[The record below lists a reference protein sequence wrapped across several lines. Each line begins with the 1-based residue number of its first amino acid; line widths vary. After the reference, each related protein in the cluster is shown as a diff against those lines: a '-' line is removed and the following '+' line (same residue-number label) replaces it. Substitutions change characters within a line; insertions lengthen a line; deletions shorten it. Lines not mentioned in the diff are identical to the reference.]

1 MFWYSRRLETGLVVM
16 HARPEHAEQL
26 EALQV
31 TCFPTLADEERFK
44 ARHYRKHL
52 EIFDEGQFVVLDGE
66 RVVGATATI
75 RLHFDFDHIT
85 HTFGEVIQGG
95 WLTSHEPDG
104 AWLYGAD
111 IGVDP
116 AYRGQGLATALYA
129 ARQELV
135 WRRDLAG
142 QVTAGMLRG
151 YGAVKHEMSAEDY
164 YAGVVA
170 GRLKDPTVSMQLGLG
185 FEPRALLKDY
195 LQDPVSDNTSALIVL
210 DAAKDV
216 PGASRELARR
226 YVRLT
231 TPVPGPRATAMLE
244 RRKAALPS
252 GLGKATD
259 VVVERAAGALIVD
272 VDGNTFIDMASGIG
286 VAGVGHAPPEVVAAV
301 ETQTAKFL
309 HTCSLV
315 TTYEPM
321 VRLAEVLNEL
331 TPGSFPKKTVFAN
344 SGAEAVENAVKLARK
359 ATGRPAVICFEGG
372 YHGRT
377 LLTLTL
383 TSKYGL
389 FKSGFG
395 PFAPDIVRLPL
406 PHVYRT
412 PAGMTE
418 EQYLSFAIRQLEQAF
433 VAQVE
438 PSAVAAVIIEPVQ
451 GEAGFIPVPPRFLQ
465 RLRELC
471 TEHGIVFI
479 ADEVQCGMGRTG
491 RVFASEH
498 YGLVPDL
505 VVTAKSL
512 GGGTPIGAVTGRADI
527 MDAAHP
533 GRRRRHLRRQSGVVR
548 GGAGRRGDD
557 SPTRLPGPR
566 LPARRRDAR
575 SDDRVAARLSHRR
588 RRARPRSDDAG
599 GVRQGPAEQDAGHA
613 GRHAG
618 HRQGHGGARRGADA
632 GRSLQ
637 QRRQAAAAAHDAG
650 RHAARGPRGPRRLG
664 GRRRRTA
671 GRDPGLASAL
681 PHGGP
686 GPDQRG
692 RRRRPASAAGHDRR
706 HPRRSDRRRR

>member
-16 HARPEHAEQL
+16 HARPEHAEPL
-26 EALQV
+26 EALQLV
-31 TCFPTLADEERFK
+31 CFPTLADEERFK

-52 EIFDEGQFVVLDGE
+52 ELFDEGQFVALDGE

-75 RLHFDFDHIT
+75 RMRFDFEHIG
-85 HTFGEVIQGG
+85 HTFADIIQGG

-104 AWLYGAD
+104 DWLYGAD

-116 AYRGQGLATALYA
+116 DYRRKGLATALYA

-135 WRRDLAG
+135 WRRGLKG
-142 QVTAGMLRG
+142 QVTGGMLRG
-151 YGAVKHEMSAEDY
+151 YGAVKHVMSAEDY

-170 GRLKDPTVSMQLGLG
+170 GRINDATLSMQLALG

-195 LQDPVSDNTSALIVL
+195 LQDPVSDNYSALIVL
-210 DAAKDV
+210 DASKDV
-216 PGASRELARR
+216 AGASRDLARR
-226 YVRLT
+226 YVRLN
-231 TPVPGPRATAMLE
+231 TPVPGPRARALLD
-244 RRKAALPS
+244 RRAAALPS

-259 VVVERAAGALIVD
+259 VVVERAHGALIVD

-286 VAGVGHAPPEVVAAV
+286 VTGVGHAPAEVVDAAAA
-301 ETQTAKFL
+301 QTARFI

-331 TPGSFPKKTVFAN
+331 TPGTFPKKTIFAN
-344 SGAEAVENAVKLARK
+344 SGAEAVENAVKFARK

-389 FKSGFG
+389 FKQGFG
-395 PFAPDIVRLPL
+395 PFAPDIVRLPI

-418 EQYLSFAIRQLEQAF
+418 EQYVDFGIRQLEQAL
-433 VAQVE
+433 VAQVD

-465 RLRELC
+465 RIRELC
-471 TEHGIVFI
+471 TQHGIVMI

-498 YGLVPDL
+498 YDLVPDL
-505 VVTAKSL
+505 LVTAKSL
-512 GGGTPIGAVTGRADI
+512 GGGMPIGAVTGRADI
-527 MDAAHP
+527 MDSAHP
-533 GRRRRHLRRQSGVVR
+533 GGVGGTYGGNPVACAAALAAVDLIRQPAFLAHARHLGDVMREVMTGWQRDHPIVGDVRGLGPMMLVEFVKDQQSKAPAAPEDTLAIVKGTVARGVVLMR
-548 GGAGRRGDD
+548 AGLYSNGV
-557 SPTRLPGPR
+557 RL
-566 LPARRRDAR
+566 LPPLTMPEDMLREALDALGQ
-575 SDDRVAARLSHRR
+575 SVAAVAERLT
-588 RRARPRSDDAG
+588 
-599 GVRQGPAEQDAGHA
+599 
-613 GRHAG
+613 
-618 HRQGHGGARRGADA
+618 
-632 GRSLQ
+632 
-637 QRRQAAAAAHDAG
+637 
-650 RHAARGPRGPRRLG
+650 AAR
-664 GRRRRTA
+664 A
-671 GRDPGLASAL
+671 
-681 PHGGP
+681 
-686 GPDQRG
+686 
-692 RRRRPASAAGHDRR
+692 
-706 HPRRSDRRRR
+706 

>member
-26 EALQV
+26 EALQFV
-31 TCFPTLADEERFK
+31 CFPTLADEERFK

-52 EIFDEGQFVVLDGE
+52 ELFDEGQFVVLDGD

-75 RLHFDFDHIT
+75 RLHFDFAHIT
-85 HTFGEVIQGG
+85 HTFGDIIQGG
-95 WLTSHEPDG
+95 WLTSHAPDG
-104 AWLYGAD
+104 DWLYGAD

-116 AYRGQGLATALYA
+116 DHRGQGLATALYA

-135 WRRDLAG
+135 WRRGLKG
-142 QVTAGMLRG
+142 QVTGGMLRG

-164 YAGVVA
+164 YAGVIA
-170 GRLKDPTVSMQLGLG
+170 GRIKDATLSMQLALG

-195 LQDPVSDNTSALIVL
+195 LQDPVSDNYCALIVL

-216 PGASRELARR
+216 SGASRDLAHR
-226 YVRLT
+226 YARLT
-231 TPVPGPRATAMLE
+231 TPVPGPRAKALLD
-244 RRKAALPS
+244 RRAAALPS
-252 GLGKATD
+252 GLGRATD
-259 VVVERAAGALIVD
+259 VVVDRAHGALIVD

-286 VAGVGHAPPEVVAAV
+286 VTGVGNAPAEVVDAV
-301 ETQTAKFL
+301 TTQTAKFL

-331 TPGSFPKKTVFAN
+331 TPGTFPKKTIFAN

-395 PFAPDIVRLPL
+395 PFAPDIVRLPI
-406 PHVYRT
+406 PHLYRT

-418 EQYLSFAIRQLEQAF
+418 EQYIDFGIRQLEQAM
-433 VAQVE
+433 VAQVD

-471 TEHGIVFI
+471 TQHGIVMI

-491 RVFASEH
+491 KVFASEH

-505 VVTAKSL
+505 LVTAKSL
-512 GGGTPIGAVTGRADI
+512 GGGMPIGAVTGRADL
-527 MDAAHP
+527 MDSAHP
-533 GRRRRHLRRQSGVVR
+533 GGVGGTYGGNPVTCAAALAAVDLIRQPAFLTHATRLGEVMREVMTGWQRAFPIVGDVRGLGPMMLVEFVKDQTSKAPLAPEDTLAIVKGTVARGVVLMR
-548 GGAGRRGDD
+548 AGLYSNGVRLLPPLTMPEDMLREALGALGQ
-557 SPTRLPGPR
+557 SVASVSERLAGSAP
-566 LPARRRDAR
+566 
-575 SDDRVAARLSHRR
+575 AAR
-588 RRARPRSDDAG
+588 A
-599 GVRQGPAEQDAGHA
+599 
-613 GRHAG
+613 
-618 HRQGHGGARRGADA
+618 
-632 GRSLQ
+632 
-637 QRRQAAAAAHDAG
+637 
-650 RHAARGPRGPRRLG
+650 
-664 GRRRRTA
+664 
-671 GRDPGLASAL
+671 
-681 PHGGP
+681 
-686 GPDQRG
+686 
-692 RRRRPASAAGHDRR
+692 
-706 HPRRSDRRRR
+706 

>member
-1 MFWYSRRLETGLVVM
+1 MFWYSRRLDSGLVVM

-26 EALQV
+26 DALQLV
-31 TCFPTLADEERFK
+31 CFPTLADEERFK

-52 EIFDEGQFVVLDGE
+52 ELFDEGQFVVLDGD

-75 RLHFDFDHIT
+75 RLDFDFEHVT
-85 HTFGEVIQGG
+85 HTFADIIQGG
-95 WLTSHEPDG
+95 WLTAHEPDG

-135 WRRDLAG
+135 WRRGLKG
-142 QVTAGMLRG
+142 QVTGGMLRG
-151 YGAVKHEMSAEDY
+151 YGAVKHEMPAEDY

-170 GRLKDPTVSMQLGLG
+170 GRLKDPTLSMQLGLG

-195 LQDPVSDNTSALIVL
+195 LQDPVSDNYCALIVL

-216 PGASRELARR
+216 PGASRALARQ

-231 TPVPGPRATAMLE
+231 TPVPGPRAKALLD
-244 RRKAALPS
+244 RRAAALPA
-252 GLGKATD
+252 GLGRATD
-259 VVVERAAGALIVD
+259 VVVERAHGALIVD

-286 VAGVGHAPPEVVAAV
+286 VTGVGNAPAEVVDAV
-301 ETQTAKFL
+301 TTQTAKFL

-331 TPGSFPKKTVFAN
+331 TPGTFPKKTIFAN
-344 SGAEAVENAVKLARK
+344 SGAEAVENAVKFARK

-395 PFAPDIVRLPL
+395 PFAPDIVRLPIPYL
-406 PHVYRT
+406 YRT

-418 EQYLSFAIRQLEQAF
+418 EQYIDFGIRQLEQAF
-433 VAQVE
+433 VAQVD

-465 RLRELC
+465 RIRELC
-471 TEHGIVFI
+471 TQHGIVMI

-491 RVFASEH
+491 KVFASEH

-505 VVTAKSL
+505 ICTAKSL
-512 GGGTPIGAVTGRADI
+512 GGGMPIGAVTGRADL
-527 MDAAHP
+527 MDSAHP
-533 GRRRRHLRRQSGVVR
+533 GGV
-548 GGAGRRGDD
+548 GGTYGGN
-557 SPTRLPGPR
+557 P
-566 LPARRRDAR
+566 
-575 SDDRVAARLSHRR
+575 VAC
-588 RRARPRSDDAG
+588 
-599 GVRQGPAEQDAGHA
+599 
-613 GRHAG
+613 
-618 HRQGHGGARRGADA
+618 
-632 GRSLQ
+632 
-637 QRRQAAAAAHDAG
+637 
-650 RHAARGPRGPRRLG
+650 
-664 GRRRRTA
+664 
-671 GRDPGLASAL
+671 ASAL
-681 PHGGP
+681 AAVEIIRQPAFLAHATRLGDVMREVMTGWQRAYPIVGDVRGLGP
-686 GPDQRG
+686 MMLVEFVKDQQGKAPAAPEDTLAIVKGTVARG
-692 RRRRPASAAGHDRR
+692 VVLMRAGLFSNGVRLLPPLTMPEDMLREALDALGHSVAAVSERLATTAAAR
-706 HPRRSDRRRR
+706 A

>member
-1 MFWYSRRLETGLVVM
+1 MTWYYRRLDTGLVIM

-26 EALQV
+26 AALQLA
-31 TCFPTLADEERFK
+31 CFPTLADEERFK

-52 EIFDEGQFVVLDGE
+52 ELFDEGQFVALDGE

-75 RLHFDFDHIT
+75 RMHFDFEHID
-85 HTFGEVIQGG
+85 HTFADIIQGG

-104 AWLYGAD
+104 VWLYGAD

-116 AYRGQGLATALYA
+116 DYRGRGLATALYA

-135 WRRDLAG
+135 WRRGLKG
-142 QVTAGMLRG
+142 QVTGGMLRG

-170 GRLKDPTVSMQLGLG
+170 DRITDTTLSMQLGLG

-195 LQDPVSDNTSALIVL
+195 LQDPVSDNYSALIVL

-216 PGASRELARR
+216 PGASRELARQ

-231 TPVPGPRATAMLE
+231 TPVPGPRAKALLD
-244 RRKAALPS
+244 RRAAALPS

-259 VVVERAAGALIVD
+259 VVVERAHGALIVD

-286 VAGVGHAPPEVVAAV
+286 VTGVGNAPAEVVDAV
-301 ETQTAKFL
+301 TAQTARFI

-331 TPGSFPKKTVFAN
+331 TPGTFPKKTIFAN

-359 ATGRPAVICFEGG
+359 FTGRPAVVCFEGG

-395 PFAPDIVRLPL
+395 PFAPDVVRLPI
-406 PHVYRT
+406 PQVYRT
-412 PAGMTE
+412 PAGMTAD
-418 EQYLSFAIRQLEQAF
+418 QYVDFGIRQLEQAF
-433 VAQVE
+433 VAQVD
-438 PSAVAAVIIEPVQ
+438 PAATAAIIIEPVQ

-465 RLRELC
+465 RIRELC
-471 TEHGIVFI
+471 TQHGIVMI

-505 VVTAKSL
+505 LCTAKSL
-512 GGGTPIGAVTGRADI
+512 GGGMPVGAVTGRADV
-527 MDAAHP
+527 MDSAHP
-533 GRRRRHLRRQSGVVR
+533 GGVGGTYGGNPVACAAALAAVEMIRQPAFLAHARHLGDVMREVMTGWQRAYPIVGDVRGLGPMMLVEFVKDQTSKAPLPPEDTLAIVKGTVARGVVLMR
-548 GGAGRRGDD
+548 AGLYSNGVRLLPPLTMPEDMLREALDALGGAIPQV
-557 SPTRLPGPR
+557 SSRL
-566 LPARRRDAR
+566 
-575 SDDRVAARLSHRR
+575 VA
-588 RRARPRSDDAG
+588 
-599 GVRQGPAEQDAGHA
+599 
-613 GRHAG
+613 
-618 HRQGHGGARRGADA
+618 
-632 GRSLQ
+632 
-637 QRRQAAAAAHDAG
+637 
-650 RHAARGPRGPRRLG
+650 
-664 GRRRRTA
+664 T
-671 GRDPGLASAL
+671 SA
-681 PHGGP
+681 
-686 GPDQRG
+686 
-692 RRRRPASAAGHDRR
+692 
-706 HPRRSDRRRR
+706 